1 MDDDGDHAAG
11 TSSGQGARDSARGDF
26 CQAGSGFA
34 PHSADTPNKA
44 INSGRI
50 VDSLVEW
57 HFEGEDQA
65 CLVPVSDW
73 PMRALTRENYR
84 PYHDRQILQAEA
96 DAVAT
101 VLATI
106 DARGPLSSLEFE
118 DQSRSG

>member
-1 MDDDGDHAAG
+1 M
-11 TSSGQGARDSARGDF
+11 
-26 CQAGSGFA
+26 
-34 PHSADTPNKA
+34 
-44 INSGRI
+44 
-50 VDSLVEW
+50 DSLVEW

-106 DARGPLSSLEFE
+106 DARGPLSTLEFE
-118 DQSRSG
+118 DQTRSG